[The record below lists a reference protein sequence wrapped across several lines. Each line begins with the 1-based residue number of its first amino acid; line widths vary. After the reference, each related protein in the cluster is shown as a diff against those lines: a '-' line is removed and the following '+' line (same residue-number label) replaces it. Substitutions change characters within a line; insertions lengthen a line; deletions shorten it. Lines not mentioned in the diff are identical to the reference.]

1 MHLLVQ
7 DALVNAQVVL
17 EHVLGIVP
25 GVQAVQVLV
34 RVRVLEAVL
43 QNAVETVLANALV
56 VVEDVKKPVQI
67 LARVDAK

>member
-1 MHLLVQ
+1 VHLLVQ